1 MMARTLA
8 EYQTGSG
15 DAGIAFVLST
25 PGQNILLKYGF
36 LPLS

>member
-1 MMARTLA
+1 MKGVVTKVTA
-8 EYQTGSG
+8 GSG